1 MEETILYHSHPAMFK
16 NRPFSFIL
24 CLILSLVGIGLII
37 FLIWWIKTKGTE
49 LTVTNERVSLRKG
62 ILSKFTNDV
71 YLTDIRNVQI
81 YQSFGQRIFGVG
93 SVAISSAGNEGIEIE
108 VMGIPDPEKIKSIID
123 THRRDR
129 D

>member
-1 MEETILYHSHPAMFK
+1 MEEKVLYHSHPAMFK
-16 NRPFSFIL
+16 NRPFGFIL
-24 CLILSLVGIGLII
+24 CLVLSLVGVGLII
-37 FLIWWIKTKGTE
+37 FLVWWIKTKGTE

-62 ILSKFTNDV
+62 ILSRFTNDV
-71 YLTDIRNVQI
+71 YLTDVRNVQI

-93 SVAISSAGNEGIEIE
+93 SVAISSAGNEGIEIQ
-108 VMGIPDPEKIKSIID
+108 VSGLPDPDKIKSIID

>member
-16 NRPFSFIL
+16 NRPFAFIL
-24 CLILSLVGIGLII
+24 CLILCFVGIGL
-37 FLIWWIKTKGTE
+37 LICLVWWIKTRGTE

-108 VMGIPDPEKIKSIID
+108 VKGIPRPDKIKVIID
-123 THRRDR
+123 AHRRDR

>member
-1 MEETILYHSHPAMFK
+1 MEETVLYHSHPAMFK
-16 NRPFSFIL
+16 NRPFAFIL

-62 ILSKFTNDV
+62 ILSRFTNDV
-71 YLTDIRNVQI
+71 YLTDVRNVQI

-93 SVAISSAGNEGIEIE
+93 SVAISSAGNEGIEIQ
-108 VMGIPDPEKIKSIID
+108 VSGLPDPDKIKSIID

>member
-1 MEETILYHSHPAMFK
+1 MEETVLYHSHPAMFK

-37 FLIWWIKTKGTE
+37 FLIWWIKTRGTE
-49 LTVTNERVSLRKG
+49 LTVTNERASLRKG

-71 YLTDIRNVQI
+71 YLSDIRNVQI
-81 YQSFGQRIFGVG
+81 YQSFWQRVFGVG
-93 SVAISSAGNEGIEIE
+93 SVAISSAGNEGIEIQ
-108 VMGIPDPEKIKSIID
+108 VSGLPDPEKIKSIID

>member
-1 MEETILYHSHPAMFK
+1 MEETVLYHSHPAMFR
-16 NRPFSFIL
+16 NRPWSFIL

-37 FLIWWIKTKGTE
+37 FLIWWIRTKGTE
-49 LTVTNERVSLRKG
+49 LTVTNERASLRKG

-71 YLTDIRNVQI
+71 YLTDVRNVQI
-81 YQSFGQRIFGVG
+81 YQSFWQRVFGVG
-93 SVAISSAGNEGIEIE
+93 SVAISSAGNDGIEIE
-108 VMGIPDPEKIKSIID
+108 VKGIPNPDKIKEIID

>member
-1 MEETILYHSHPAMFK
+1 MEETVLYHSHPAMFK
-16 NRPFSFIL
+16 NRPWSFIL

-49 LTVTNERVSLRKG
+49 LTVTDERVSLRKG

-81 YQSFGQRIFGVG
+81 YQSFWQRIFGVG
-93 SVAISSAGNEGIEIE
+93 SVAISSAGNDGIEIE
-108 VMGIPDPEKIKSIID
+108 VKGIPDPEKIKAIID

-129 D
+129 T

>member
-24 CLILSLVGIGLII
+24 CLILSLVGVGLII
-37 FLIWWIKTKGTE
+37 FLIWWIKTRGTE
-49 LTVTNERVSLRKG
+49 LTVTNERASLRKG

-81 YQSFGQRIFGVG
+81 YQSFWQRVFGVG

-108 VMGIPDPEKIKSIID
+108 VKGIPDPEKIKSIID

>member
-1 MEETILYHSHPAMFK
+1 MEETVLYQSHPSMFK
-16 NRPFSFIL
+16 NRPWSFIL

-37 FLIWWIKTKGTE
+37 FLIWWIRTKGTE
-49 LTVTNERVSLRKG
+49 LTVTDERVSLRKG

-81 YQSFGQRIFGVG
+81 YQSFWQRILGVG
-93 SVAISSAGNEGIEIE
+93 SVAISSAGHEGIEIDIK
-108 VMGIPDPEKIKSIID
+108 GIPDPEKIKTIID

-129 D
+129 T

>member
-1 MEETILYHSHPAMFK
+1 MEETVLYHSHPAMFK
-16 NRPFSFIL
+16 NRPWSFIL

-37 FLIWWIKTKGTE
+37 LLIWWIRTKGTE
-49 LTVTNERVSLRKG
+49 LTVTDERVSLRKG

-81 YQSFGQRIFGVG
+81 YQSFWQRVFGVG
-93 SVAISSAGNEGIEIE
+93 SVAISSAGHEGIEIDIK
-108 VMGIPDPEKIKSIID
+108 GIPAPEKIKAIID

-129 D
+129 G